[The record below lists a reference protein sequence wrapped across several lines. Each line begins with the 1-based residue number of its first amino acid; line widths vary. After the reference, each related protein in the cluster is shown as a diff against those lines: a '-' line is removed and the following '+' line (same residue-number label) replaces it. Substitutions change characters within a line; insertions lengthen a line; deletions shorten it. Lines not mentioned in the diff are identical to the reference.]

1 MINLAKENY
10 ECIALSSEVG
20 AVNNALARAGK
31 FSPFPS
37 LCLRVRYKAV

>member
-1 MINLAKENY
+1 MINLAKGHY
-10 ECIALSSEVG
+10 ECITLSSEVG
-20 AVNNALARAGK
+20 TVNNAPARAGK